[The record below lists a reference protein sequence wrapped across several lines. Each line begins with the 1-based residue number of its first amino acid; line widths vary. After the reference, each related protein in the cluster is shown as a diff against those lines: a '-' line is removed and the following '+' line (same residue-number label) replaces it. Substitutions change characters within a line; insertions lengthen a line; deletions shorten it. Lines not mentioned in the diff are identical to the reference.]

1 MSGPSLTAGQHTL
14 YGQSFSEKFTPHKYL
29 SEEHLYGFWT
39 RNPFLQLCGPDVIS
53 RSRLRVLV
61 CGAGSVG
68 RAAQGSTAELRTQ
81 LGPRASVSQN
91 SYGPQIPLLLL
102 LSSRLKRLP
111 WNFTPRNLLSE
122 PRVMDARFQ
131 KELLCSCPL
140 STDCFKC
147 QQHHN
152 SPLPQ
157 KKIQPMFLNRLDTRG
172 IHYPILHRP
181 LNYPQI
187 IFILNTRSY
196 CQL

>member
-1 MSGPSLTAGQHTL
+1 MRVGIMGH
-14 YGQSFSEKFTPHKYL
+14 
-29 SEEHLYGFWT
+29 
-39 RNPFLQLCGPDVIS
+39 FLQLCGPDVIS
-53 RSRLRVLV
+53 RSRLRVVV

-91 SYGPQIPLLLL
+91 SYGPQILLLLL

-122 PRVMDARFQ
+122 PRVMDAHFQ
-131 KELLCSCPL
+131 KELKCSCPL

-157 KKIQPMFLNRLDTRG
+157 QKFQPMFLNRLDTRG
-172 IHYPILHRP
+172 IHHPIMHRQLQLPSNYLHP
-181 LNYPQI
+181 LPC
-187 IFILNTRSY
+187 SY
-196 CQL
+196 CHPNPVYPHLRPRRRMPPPAD

>member
-1 MSGPSLTAGQHTL
+1 M
-14 YGQSFSEKFTPHKYL
+14 
-29 SEEHLYGFWT
+29 
-39 RNPFLQLCGPDVIS
+39 V
-53 RSRLRVLV
+53 V

-91 SYGPQIPLLLL
+91 SYGPQILLLLL

-157 KKIQPMFLNRLDTRG
+157 QKFQPMFLNRLDTRG
-172 IHYPILHRP
+172 IHHPILHRP

-187 IFILNTRSY
+187 IFILFLAHIVIQTPTAFTAASKNASSRRLTRRVKVNPER
-196 CQL
+196 